1 MSEPDDHDFD
11 ELPTRPDRQQ
21 PLGEA
26 AEREFD
32 TEAPTD
38 AGAEQPA
45 TAEDLAAVMSALAG
59 TAPAEPAPLVAGD
72 RLASI
77 LESLIYAA
85 DKPLGLPQLKDLTG
99 ERDSDVLR
107 AALSALMDSYAE
119 RGLQLLEVAGG
130 WQFRTA
136 PENAAWVQ
144 KLLAVRPVRLT
155 RAQLETLAIVAYRQP
170 ITRPE
175 IDEIRGVDSA
185 AVIRLLLDRGLIRI
199 LGKKEEPGRPLLYGT
214 SKEFLEFFN
223 LKDLRDLPT
232 LREFHELSE
241 EHRAQVDELAD
252 EPAAV
257 APAAPDAR
265 PTAVDLPAVDPSEE
279 EALLGDLVAAEHAAD
294 SASAPFKKKEF
305 TAENAENP
313 EKAEAESKAEEK
325 KPTQ

>member
-1 MSEPDDHDFD
+1 AQPGGGDFLGPARDDTPAHDPAPPAGRLAVDLHHARGRRPGCGPAQLPRRGVLRMSEPDDHDFD

-26 AEREFD
+26 AERESD
-32 TEAPTD
+32 PEAPTD

-59 TAPAEPAPLVAGD
+59 TGPAEPAPLVAGD

-130 WQFRTA
+130 GGGPTA
-136 PENAAWVQ
+136 PAKDPRGPELLSGRAAR
-144 KLLAVRPVRLT
+144 LAVRPVRLT

-252 EPAAV
+252 EAAAA
-257 APAAPDAR
+257 APAAHDAG
-265 PTAVDLPAVDPSEE
+265 PT
-279 EALLGDLVAAEHAAD
+279 
-294 SASAPFKKKEF
+294 
-305 TAENAENP
+305 
-313 EKAEAESKAEEK
+313 
-325 KPTQ
+325 